1 MARIYQPH
9 MMLLCA
15 ALVHGFLLAPAAG
28 TAAAESPMDAA
39 MNSMGRLMGN
49 PAGYDPAQLAD
60 IKACMA
66 EHNLTSFG
74 DAAWGGFLEYA
85 TNGSYSWGKANGTG
99 FIEYDPRPMDL
110 QNITVYETCN
120 FASNMAYYRT
130 MLGVCDAG
138 RADQYSMS
146 SQAVHALIQSYAGLA
161 SGSAFYHAQGSSR
174 GRHSLGNRLDNIPIA
189 TLAYVAHQVSV
200 SALNNSQPLLSDLT
214 PDNTYRNRT
223 AIELAGDFIAIVE
236 FEDVSKWN
244 HLLNTRVGDIIADY
258 YAVFG
263 AIVTSMLNLIFPEEI
278 ADPLVKL
285 IATIVAGKDEAKF
298 LTQKYA
304 PTFRNAT
311 KDVKLSVV
319 TKASL
324 ALRGAGT
331 VMKLVYAFL
340 WQEKMIPWFGLHDA
354 GINRLGGQ
362 ALPFINKLANML
374 TGYKQPSKDVQD
386 GVNVYPGDQECRVGT
401 SPHTKWHEAAGTG
414 LLDLMHL
421 ADDMNRILRKGL
433 KEERG
438 WMDFWRAVWRTHF
451 EL

>member
-1 MARIYQPH
+1 
-9 MMLLCA
+9 MLLHA
-15 ALVHGFLLAPAAG
+15 ILTL
-28 TAAAESPMDAA
+28 AAAATESTMDAA
-39 MNSMGRLMGN
+39 MNSMGRLMGD
-49 PAGYDPAQLAD
+49 PAGYDPVQLAD

-66 EHNLTSFG
+66 EHNLTAFG
-74 DAAWGGFLEYA
+74 DAAWGGFVEYA
-85 TNGSYSWGKANGTG
+85 TNSSYSWGKPNGTG
-99 FIEYDPRPMDL
+99 YIEYDPRPMDL
-110 QNITVYETCN
+110 DNITVYETCN
-120 FASNMAYYRT
+120 FASNMGYYRT

-138 RADQYSMS
+138 RANEYSMS
-146 SQAVHALIQSYAGLA
+146 PAAVHALVQSYAGLA
-161 SGSAFYHAQGSSR
+161 SGSAFYHAQGSNR
-174 GRHSLGNRLDNIPIA
+174 GHHSLGNRLDNIPIA

-200 SALNNSQPLLSDLT
+200 SAVSKSLPLLSDLT
-214 PDNTYRNRT
+214 PDSSYRNRT

-236 FEDVSKWN
+236 FSDVSEWN
-244 HLLNTRVGDIIADY
+244 QLLDTRVGDVIGNY
-258 YAVFG
+258 YGIFG
-263 AIVTSMLNLIFPEEI
+263 AIVTSMLNLVFPAEI

-285 IATIVAGKDEAKF
+285 IATIVAGKDQAEF

-311 KDVKLSVV
+311 KDVKLSLA

-324 ALRGAGT
+324 AMRGTGT

-362 ALPFINKLANML
+362 AIPFVNKLANML
-374 TGYKQPSKDVQD
+374 TGYRQPSKDVQN
-386 GVNVYPGDQECRVGT
+386 GINVYPGDANCRVGT

-421 ADDMNRILRKGL
+421 ADDMNRLLQDGL
-433 KEERG
+433 AADES
-438 WMDFWRAVWRTHF
+438 WMDFWRSVWRTHF